1 MEIVKRV
8 LSVGAAL
15 AALAIGHPASATTF
29 EFFEGNN
36 CSQDRLGGTNTI
48 EHLRSKSDAYP
59 ILSPTIWKFA
69 GITTSNSQPWGD
81 EARSVLITTNWKR
94 QREPR
99 TGKIYIYDD
108 PHGKKSDDWVIIV
121 IQDAEQIPASG
132 LCIGTF
138 ERPFDRNGVFL
149 ERHPQNGLDGKI
161 SYITSLCQAA
171 CRENLTTD
179 PNPPPPPRPRLVV
192 KKREGAQALTPEQAR
207 MLKRRPGT

>member
-1 MEIVKRV
+1 MRLGKWI
-8 LSVGAAL
+8 LTGAASL
-15 AALAIGHPASATTF
+15 AMFAASQSAHAATL

-36 CSQDRLGGTNTI
+36 CTQDRLGGTNTI
-48 EHLRSKSDAYP
+48 EHLRSGGDAYS
-59 ILSPTIWKFA
+59 ILSPEIWKFA

-108 PHGKKSDDWVIIV
+108 PHGKKSDDWVVIV
-121 IQDAEQIPASG
+121 IRDAEQIPANG

-161 SYITSLCQAA
+161 SYITALCQAT
-171 CRENLTTD
+171 CRGNLTTD

-192 KKREGAQALTPEQAR
+192 KKRDGAQALTPEQAR
-207 MLKRRPGT
+207 LLKRRPKK